1 MNRRSSLVRRTRR
14 TASSGEQGRHKYC
27 DQCLSVSLSVS
38 KRHHQHVLY
47 CTPHGLGGPPQV
59 LRSVS
64 VCLSVCQQ
72 ASSPTRALLYTPR
85 PGRAATSIAI
95 SVFVCLSA
103 YFKTTCPDFTKLSVH
118 DVRDTVG
125 SAVGRAS
132 GL

>member
-1 MNRRSSLVRRTRR
+1 MNRRNSLVRRTRR

-59 LRSVS
+59 LRSA
-64 VCLSVCQQ
+64 CLSVCL
-72 ASSPTRALLYTPR
+72 R
-85 PGRAATSIAI
+85 
-95 SVFVCLSA
+95 A

-125 SAVGRAS
+125 SAAGRAS